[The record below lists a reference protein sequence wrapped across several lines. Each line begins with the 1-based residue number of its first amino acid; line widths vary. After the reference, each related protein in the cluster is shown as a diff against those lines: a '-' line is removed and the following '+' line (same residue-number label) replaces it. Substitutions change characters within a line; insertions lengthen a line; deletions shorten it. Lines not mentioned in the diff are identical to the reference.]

1 MAGRAF
7 LARAEPG
14 FTLPALERLAPP
26 PPPDLVAA
34 RIEAFSAPGDIVA
47 DLHGRG
53 GWIARAAIG
62 RQRRA
67 LTLESSPL
75 ARLLAEIVLRP
86 PDIRHLDAAF
96 GALGASPRG
105 ETSLKLAIGEL
116 FATRCATCERAL
128 IADEI
133 VWLASEGQPA
143 VPSRKLYRC
152 TVCRAQRGGAEQRQA
167 PVDAQDLARST
178 AEVGADD
185 VRRRLAERFPVP
197 EGGGPLVGELLALHT
212 DRQLIGLAA
221 ILERVEG
228 DLRAS
233 PVEAALRLAFI
244 HAILPASRLH
254 ASPGRTA
261 ALRIVGGHVRPPT
274 FEQWRERNPWL
285 AFEDGFRHVRGFVQ
299 RLESG
304 SLGPVQAR
312 LGTDLRSLGEG
323 VATGVVAVS
332 SQSSIRAL
340 AREPRAEGR
349 TPAIRLVLS
358 QPPLRPGPERV
369 AAAFHAT
376 AWGLG
381 REAASLLP
389 VEPLLGP
396 SVRPPWSW
404 QSAALRRSLEAAGPH
419 LARDGR
425 VVLLLEGGGPEG
437 LAAAVLGGVAAGY
450 RLVAAQLAEPDEE
463 TGGIV
468 ELIPPGAPLPPGPR
482 TRSNV
487 PLPPV
492 PGGAGDPEVV
502 AGRGLFARP
511 ERIDARPFSAS
522 EAARSVTETAVEV
535 LKARGEPARHERLLG
550 EILVGLDRTGQLGRL
565 VLAESAAD
573 GGAAASGANVAPGR
587 QRSRLE
593 GRGSESDPAE
603 VADKASAAGDP
614 TASDPAAVDPT
625 AGDPT
630 VGDPAGS
637 AGRPMAGQGSARAAA
652 GPGGGQRPEGRQP
665 DGSMV
670 TGPRQAEASTV
681 TGPRRPASR
690 AHEVPADPVERLV
703 ALVRDELQ
711 RPGQRRLVE
720 IEPGRWWLADR
731 SDREAAAAPLADRV
745 EWAVYSLLSTAGRI
759 SEAAFFERI
768 ATLFTGHDLPDE
780 TLVRACL
787 ESYRSPASTP
797 DGLVTVEDLRRRT
810 HEHTDLLA
818 RLANGGHRLGL
829 EVWLGRREQGRRL
842 GKRLLGE
849 WLDDRERDAWLPGI
863 TRAPS
868 EELEAVDCIWYA
880 RHRAAFMFEVE
891 WTAML
896 GEPLLR
902 RHARI
907 PSDPS
912 IVRFLVVAPERTELV
927 RFKLERSPLLR
938 EAIEAGP
945 WHIVKWDH
953 LRAWLDLAS
962 ADLDTLEP
970 YLGLDPLVERR
981 GEQLSLFEGPGA
993 VP

>member
-14 FTLPALERLAPP
+14 FTLPALERIAPP

-34 RIEAFSAPGDIVA
+34 RIEAYSAPGDIVA

-105 ETSLKLAIGEL
+105 DTSLKLAVGDL

-128 IADEI
+128 IADDI
-133 VWLASEGQPA
+133 IWASLEGEPA
-143 VPSRKLYRC
+143 APSRKLYRC

-167 PVDAQDLARST
+167 AVDDLDLARAS
-178 AEVGADD
+178 AEVGADE

-197 EGGGPLVGELLALHT
+197 EGGGALVGELLALHT
-212 DRQLIGLAA
+212 DRQLVGLAA

-261 ALRIVGGHVRPPT
+261 ALRVVGGHVRPPALD
-274 FEQWRERNPWL
+274 QWRERNPWL

-299 RLESG
+299 RLDSG
-304 SLGPVQAR
+304 TLGPVQAR

-332 SQSSIRAL
+332 TQSSIRAL
-340 AREPRAEGR
+340 EREPRDDGR
-349 TPAIRLVLS
+349 TPGIRLVLS

-381 REAASLLP
+381 REAAALLP

-396 SVRPPWSW
+396 AGRPPWSW
-404 QSAALRRSLEAAGPH
+404 QSAALRRSLEAAGRH
-419 LARDGR
+419 LDRDGR
-425 VVLLLEGGGPEG
+425 VVLVLEGGGPEG

-450 RLVAAQLAEPDEE
+450 RLVTAQLAEPDEE

-468 ELIPPGAPLPPGPR
+468 ELIPPGAVLPPGPR

-487 PLPPV
+487 SLPPV
-492 PGGAGDPEVV
+492 HGGAGDPEVV

-511 ERIDARPFSAS
+511 ERIDARPFSPV
-522 EAARSVTETAVEV
+522 EAARSVTETAVDV

-550 EILVGLDRTGQLGRL
+550 EILVGLDRTGQLRRL
-565 VLAESAAD
+565 VLAET
-573 GGAAASGANVAPGR
+573 GANDDIGEAPPDRPPGPESPGPAARGDEAIGGDASLGEAAGGRAAPGGR
-587 QRSRLE
+587 QS
-593 GRGSESDPAE
+593 
-603 VADKASAAGDP
+603 GDP
-614 TASDPAAVDPT
+614 TAT
-625 AGDPT
+625 
-630 VGDPAGS
+630 GS
-637 AGRPMAGQGSARAAA
+637 
-652 GPGGGQRPEGRQP
+652 
-665 DGSMV
+665 
-670 TGPRQAEASTV
+670 
-681 TGPRRPASR
+681 RRMTTR
-690 AHEVPADPVERLV
+690 GHEVAADPVERLV

-759 SEAAFFERI
+759 SEPAFFERI

-797 DGLVTVEDLRRRT
+797 DGLLTGEDLRRRT

-829 EVWLGRREQGRRL
+829 GVWLGRREQARRL
-842 GKRLLGE
+842 GSRFLGD
-849 WLDDRERDAWLPGI
+849 WLDERERAAWLPGI
-863 TRAPS
+863 SRAPS
-868 EELEAVDCIWYA
+868 EDLEAVDCIWYA

-912 IVRFLVVAPERTELV
+912 IVRFLVIAPERTELV

-953 LRAWLDLAS
+953 LRSWLDLETL
-962 ADLDTLEP
+962 DLDSLEP
-970 YLGLDPLVERR
+970 YLGLDPIVERR
-981 GEQLSLFEGPGA
+981 GEQLSLFEAPDA
-993 VP
+993 LP